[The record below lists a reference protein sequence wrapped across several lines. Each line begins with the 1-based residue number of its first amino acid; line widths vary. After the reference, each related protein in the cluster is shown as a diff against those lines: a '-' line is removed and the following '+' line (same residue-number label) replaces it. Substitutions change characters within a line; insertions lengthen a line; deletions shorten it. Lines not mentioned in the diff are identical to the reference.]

1 MSARTARTAGAALAA
16 LLLTSAAAPPDS
28 ESRLEQS
35 TRLRREAGAAAQ
47 AGDLATAEARLET
60 ALALY
65 PTLPGALI
73 RLARVETAAGKP
85 QEALAHL
92 EAYARLGLT
101 LDVAGDP
108 ALRTLVDLPGFTPV
122 ATQLAANRRPVGR
135 LHPVATLADP
145 AFLAEG
151 VAVLRDPVGEDY
163 LVSAV
168 AARTIVRI
176 GDDGVAR
183 PFLKRDAETG
193 GLFGMAVDAG
203 ALWVAE
209 AWGEG
214 LPGGSGAK
222 RAGLL
227 KVSSRD
233 GSILGRFPLPDDGE
247 PHQLG
252 DVAVGDIAIGGR
264 IADGPPIY
272 ASDAG
277 GGGIWRL
284 TPGAKALEPF
294 VSSPDIASPQ
304 GMAACHGRNALI
316 VADYSTGL
324 HRIDTR
330 TGAVAPLASADAVLA
345 GIDGLAWDS
354 NQDVQ
359 KVGSGPARPWEL
371 IATQNGAAPQRILS
385 IRLGPDCRSIE
396 QVRVLAANLPGMDDL
411 ALGAVGEAAYIFVG
425 NSQWAGWT
433 ADGKRRDGAARPA
446 AIFKLALP

>member
-1 MSARTARTAGAALAA
+1 M
-16 LLLTSAAAPPDS
+16 
-28 ESRLEQS
+28 
-35 TRLRREAGAAAQ
+35 RLRKEAGAAAQ
-47 AGDLATAEARLET
+47 AGDLATAEARLEA

-65 PTLPGALI
+65 PTLPGALV
-73 RLARVETAAGKP
+73 RLARVEVAAGKP

-122 ATQLAANRRPVGR
+122 ATQLAANRQPAGQ
-135 LHPVATLADP
+135 LHPIATLADP

-151 VAVLRDPVGEDY
+151 VAVLSDPVGEDY

-176 GDDGVAR
+176 DDDGAAR
-183 PFLKRDAETG
+183 PFLKGDADTG
-193 GLFGMAVDAG
+193 GLFGMAVDGSAS
-203 ALWVAE
+203 ALWIAE

-214 LPGGSGAK
+214 LPGGVGAK
-222 RAGLL
+222 RTGLL
-227 KVSSRD
+227 KVSTRD
-233 GSILGRFPLPDDGE
+233 GSILGRFPLPDDGR

-264 IADGPPIY
+264 VADGAPIY
-272 ASDAG
+272 ASDAAG
-277 GGGIWRL
+277 GGLWRL
-284 TPGAKALEPF
+284 APGAKTPELF
-294 VSSPDIASPQ
+294 VSSREIASPQ
-304 GMAACHGRNALI
+304 GMAVCHGRDALV

-324 HRIDTR
+324 HRIDTK
-330 TGAVAPLASADAVLA
+330 TGAVTPLTKADAALA

-354 NQDVQ
+354 NQDVR

-371 IATQNGAAPQRILS
+371 IATQNGASPQRILS
-385 IRLGPDCRSIE
+385 IRLSPDCRSIE

-433 ADGKRRDGAARPA
+433 ADGKRREGVARPA